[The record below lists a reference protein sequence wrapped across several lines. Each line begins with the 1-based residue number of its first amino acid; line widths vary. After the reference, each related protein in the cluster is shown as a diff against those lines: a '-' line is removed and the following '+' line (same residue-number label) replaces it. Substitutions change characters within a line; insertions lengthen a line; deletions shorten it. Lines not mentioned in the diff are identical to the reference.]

1 MSKPSEV
8 PHLRALAE
16 GEVIAL
22 DVELS
27 AEQLR
32 AAKWRSKLYTG
43 DEILSAITPREWFI
57 PDWLPRD
64 GAVSI
69 YGPSG
74 IGKSF
79 YALAMSLEL
88 ARGGN
93 FASYKVD
100 PARVL
105 YVAAERPIDQRDR
118 LEAWQLHYDRD
129 TPSTFQL
136 LAASPQIHK
145 PDHRA
150 ELIKI
155 IKENSAQVVMLDT
168 FARMTVGLD
177 ENSSKEMGR
186 AMEALDEIREATNGG
201 VVSVLHHTGKDSS
214 KGARGSTAFLA
225 ALDVGIALSGD
236 SKALK
241 VYVDKANAGPEP
253 MPEWYKIQ
261 TQALPPLSPTGP
273 ARLGGVLVGTY
284 AKEVATEKDPMV
296 LALLLEAGVQGMSAK
311 EILEALE
318 TDGEKSN
325 QTQVSRVLR
334 RLEASKSI
342 GREGSANRPRYYS
355 VISHD

>member
-27 AEQLR
+27 PVQLL

-43 DEILSAITPREWFI
+43 DEILTAITPREWFI
-57 PDWLPRD
+57 KDWVPRD
-64 GAVSI
+64 GAISI

-74 IGKSF
+74 VGKSF

-105 YVAAERPIDQRDR
+105 YVAAERPIEQRDR
-118 LEAWQLHYDRD
+118 LEAWQLHHDKD
-129 TPSTFQL
+129 APSTFQL
-136 LAASPQIHK
+136 LAASPQLTNEVEVQ
-145 PDHRA
+145 

-155 IKENSAQVVMLDT
+155 VKENSAQVVVLDT
-168 FARMTVGLD
+168 FARMTLGME
-177 ENSSKEMGR
+177 ENSSSSMGV
-186 AMEALDEIREATNGG
+186 AMGALDRIREATNGG
-201 VVSVLHHTGKDSS
+201 VVIVVHHTGKDSS

-225 ALDVGIALSGD
+225 ALDVGIELSGN
-236 SKALK
+236 SKAIEARVKTTNLG
-241 VYVDKANAGPEP
+241 AEP
-253 MPEWYKIQ
+253 MPEWYKVE

-273 ARLGGVLVGTY
+273 ARLGGVLIGTY
-284 AKEVATEKDPMV
+284 AKEVASDLDPMV
-296 LALLLEAGVQGMSAK
+296 LALLVDAGVLGMSAK

-318 TDGEKSN
+318 TDGRKSN
-325 QTQVSRVLR
+325 QTQVSRALR
-334 RLEASKSI
+334 RLEAIGSI
-342 GREGSANRPRYYS
+342 GREGSANRPRYYL

>member
-155 IKENSAQVVMLDT
+155 IKENSAQVVVLDT

>member
-43 DEILSAITPREWFI
+43 DEILSAIKPREWFI

-64 GAVSI
+64 GAISI

-79 YALAMSLEL
+79 YSLAMSLEL

-93 FASYKVD
+93 FAGYKLD
-100 PARVL
+100 PVRVL
-105 YVAAERPIDQRDR
+105 YVAAERAIDQRDR

-129 TPSTFQL
+129 TPSTFQI
-136 LAASPQIHK
+136 LAASPQICK
-145 PDHRA
+145 PDHLQ
-150 ELIKI
+150 ELITI
-155 IKENSAQVVMLDT
+155 IKENSAQVVVLDT
-168 FARMTVGLD
+168 FARMTIGIE
-177 ENSSKEMGR
+177 ENSSKAMGE
-186 AMEALDEIREATNGG
+186 AMEAIDLIREATDGG
-201 VVSVLHHTGKDSS
+201 AVSVLHHTGKDSS

-225 ALDVGIALSGD
+225 ALDVGIQLSGD

-241 VYVDKANAGPEP
+241 VFVDKANAGGIPL
-253 MPEWYKIQ
+253 PEWYKVE

-284 AKEVATEKDPMV
+284 AKEVASELDPKV

-318 TDGEKSN
+318 TDGQKSS
-325 QTQVSRVLR
+325 QTNVSRALR

-342 GREGSANRPRYYS
+342 GREGPQARTRYFLS
-355 VISHD
+355 L